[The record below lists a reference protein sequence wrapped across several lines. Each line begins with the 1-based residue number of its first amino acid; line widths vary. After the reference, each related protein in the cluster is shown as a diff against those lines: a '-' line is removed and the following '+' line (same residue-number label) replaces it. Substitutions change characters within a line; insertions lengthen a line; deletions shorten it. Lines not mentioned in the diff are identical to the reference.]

1 MADRDEL
8 IHEVLDAQDA
18 VAKAEQSVR
27 DAIQTRAEAVKQA
40 LDAGCGA
47 QPIADALDVGR
58 HRIYQMRD
66 QGTHK

>member
-8 IHEVLDAQDA
+8 IHQVMDAQDA
-18 VAKAEQSVR
+18 VADAEQTVR

-47 QPIADALDVGR
+47 QSIADALGVGR

-66 QGTHK
+66 QGTH